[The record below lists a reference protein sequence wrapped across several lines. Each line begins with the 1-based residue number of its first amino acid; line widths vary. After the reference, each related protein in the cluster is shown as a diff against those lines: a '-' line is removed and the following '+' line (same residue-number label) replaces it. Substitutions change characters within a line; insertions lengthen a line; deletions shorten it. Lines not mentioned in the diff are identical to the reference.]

1 MTLSLDNSADRC
13 HIPTH
18 CMIPTVKSPQDYVAY
33 RISPHDTNRLAI
45 VFDPETAAA
54 SLTFCVEIF
63 DLGGKTPPNRHNI
76 AVEMFFILKG
86 EGKAICDGK
95 TVSIQAGDSLLVP
108 PTGIHEI
115 RNTGS
120 GRLYTLCF
128 MVPNED
134 FVELIRSGTQVEL
147 DEEDFQVLTGNR

>member
-1 MTLSLDNSADRC
+1 MDSR
-13 HIPTH
+13 
-18 CMIPTVKSPQDYVAY
+18 CMIPVVKSPKDYQAY

-45 VFDPETAAA
+45 VFDPPMADV

-63 DLGGKTPPNRHNI
+63 DEGGKTPPNRHQF
-76 AVEMFFILKG
+76 AVEMFFVLKG
-86 EGKAICDGK
+86 EGVATCDGK
-95 TVSIQAGDSLLVP
+95 TVPIQAGDSLLVP

-120 GRLYTLCF
+120 GRLYALCF

-134 FVELIRSGTQVEL
+134 FAELIRSGTPVEL
-147 DEEDFQVLTGNR
+147 DEEDLRVLRRTDALVPC